1 MTPRDTGS
9 APRWT
14 SGPRATRNK
23 KYVCFVIFAVVA
35 IGAVLT
41 IAVVRPW
48 TGNSVDPDHSVRYLG
63 VYEPGA
69 PATYAGVEQF
79 AKAIGRQ
86 PNLVSYYS
94 SWPNLEPFQVGFAT
108 LAAKHGAT
116 TVVQIEPRNV
126 SLISIASG
134 QYDAYLRSYAA
145 AVKAFGAKVV
155 LSFGHEMN
163 GNWYSWGNRHSSP
176 KAFVAAW
183 RHIVTVFRAAGA
195 ENVIWL
201 WTVNI
206 IDNNVPIPDPAP
218 WWPGRSYVTW
228 VGIDGYYYSPSQT
241 FSQVFGPTIV
251 DVRMLTGDPILIAET
266 GVSPTAYQAAKI
278 TDLFAGIQ
286 AYGLLGFMWF
296 DADVPSASNGVPQDW
311 RLDRAALASFRRDA
325 TAFMRSPLT
334 PVSAQQD
341 PSPGSFQMEDLVSRR
356 P

>member
-1 MTPRDTGS
+1 MTPPDTKS
-9 APRWT
+9 AARRS
-14 SGPRATRNK
+14 SGQRATRKRN
-23 KYVCFVIFAVVA
+23 YVGIVICAVVA
-35 IGAVLT
+35 IGAAATLT
-41 IAVVRPW
+41 IVRPW
-48 TGNSVDPDHSVRYLG
+48 VSEPVQPNHSVRYLG

-69 PATYAGVEQF
+69 PATYGGVEQF
-79 AKAIGRQ
+79 AQAIGRQ

-94 SWPNLEPFQVGFAT
+94 DWLDLEPFQIDFAT

-116 TVVQIEPRNV
+116 TVVQIQPGNV
-126 SLISIASG
+126 SLMSIASG

-163 GNWYSWGNRHSSP
+163 GNWYSWGNQHSSP

-206 IDNNVPIPDPAP
+206 IDNSVPIPDPAP
-218 WWPGRSYVTW
+218 WWPGSSYVTW
-228 VGIDGYYYSPSQT
+228 VGIDGYYYSPSWT

-251 DVRMLTGDPILIAET
+251 DVRLLTGDPILIAET

-286 AYGLLGFMWF
+286 AYGLLGFIWF

-311 RLDRAALASFRRDA
+311 RLDSAALASFRRDA
-325 TAFMRSPLT
+325 NAFMRSPLT

-341 PSPGSFQMEDLVSRR
+341 PSSDSFPIGIRSHA